1 MIAYFADRNLN
12 ILATASTELPDGII
26 IKEDVK
32 TEEIETGTKSFS
44 GRIGYNDDT
53 AAQTELALMPTNFV
67 FRKADDSDECEIYT
81 IITSENDDKAQD
93 IDFYAEDGGLELLNE
108 IALKWPDNSEVIVT
122 AKTLD
127 EYFAMYLNGTG
138 FEIGVDESDDTT
150 KLITWEQEHTVAG
163 RLLDIA
169 NQFGYEIDYSFK
181 ISGFTVTKKY
191 VNIRKRRGGDFGVQ
205 WRLNREVDKIVT
217 KASAENLATAL
228 LAYGSVPEGSNLPVT
243 LSGFTP
249 VTPTPG
255 YTIQKIYYPERQDF
269 GYCLCSE
276 AALEKYGTTDEQ
288 GNLRHVVKPYNFDTV
303 DQMTLYTKT
312 LEELQKVETIE
323 YNWEVDVL
331 DARDAKI
338 GDTVYIVDEK
348 GQLYLSA
355 RLLKL
360 ETSESD
366 GKKTATLGD
375 YVIQSSGISDTVRQ
389 LAAQFAGMVIPQ
401 ITITRDQINKCV
413 VISAITKSGTQTAT
427 VYDAISVDTIEEQY
441 ILAPTNADFPE
452 EYSAESTY
460 SIDDYCIYGNT
471 IYKCIATISRPEE
484 WTASHWQT
492 YTGGTWSTDMPD
504 WQPGMYYWRRTVT
517 NMEDGTV
524 VATNPVL
531 DSSSQVMAEAD
542 YLLASMNN
550 HFWVDEENLTGA
562 YVTENDL
569 DYSHG
574 YALRMAASGIAQMY
588 NGVPLNTFTGSGV
601 TFYAFSAGAT
611 GNRVMLASYT
621 TSGIVFNEDYDFT
634 IGNTNGSYI
643 KWDATNDKIIINA
656 DTIQMGGESV
666 EGGKWYQGTGI
677 TGTSTTPTIF
687 SGSGVTSAA
696 VGDMYLNKSTS
707 NTYRCTVGG
716 APNVAK
722 WVYVNN
728 IKGKDGEDGEDV
740 TSQYI
745 TFSSST
751 GLFVHDATSS
761 SVYSGNGTQ
770 ILSTGITLRLLGN
783 EVATFDSSG
792 MDLVPGSVGL
802 FTDPVLGRS
811 CFGINANRNVGLY
824 SNGNNMIIS
833 SGDYGTTRIAGQNL
847 YFLPGSGGTVSF
859 DVASN
864 GAFVVSIGTT
874 TVISHNGTRLRFPVA
889 KDDAIG
895 TGSDTTSL
903 RINTSGGGIGVG
915 GSARRLKEDI
925 SYSIDDEFDPQK
937 LYGIK
942 VAQFRYKKKYDPA
955 NKLQIGL
962 IADDVREQFPVAAV
976 LDRDR
981 NVLDWNDRIMI
992 PAMLKLIQEQH
1003 ADIEKLKAQMN
1014 TGRSQ

>member
-53 AAQTELALMPTNFV
+53 AAQTDAALMPTNFV

-169 NQFGYEIDYSFK
+169 NQFGFEIDYSFK

-191 VNIRKRRGGDFGVQ
+191 VNVRKRRGGDFGVQ

-228 LAYGSVPEGSNLPVT
+228 LAYGSIPEGSNLPVT

-276 AALEKYGTTDEQ
+276 VALEKYGTTDEQ

-355 RLLKL
+355 RILKL

-366 GKKTATLGD
+366 RKKTATLGD

-389 LAAQFAGMVIPQ
+389 LAAQFAGIVIPQ

-413 VISAITKSGTQTAT
+413 VISAVTKSGTQTAT

-441 ILAPTNADFPE
+441 ILAPTNSDFPE

-471 IYKCIATISRPEE
+471 IYKCIATISTPEE

-601 TFYAFSAGAT
+601 TFYAYSAGAT

-621 TSGIVFNEDYDFT
+621 TSGIVFNDDYDFT

-643 KWDATNDKIIINA
+643 KWDATNDRIKIVADEIIFGSS
-656 DTIQMGGESV
+656 DLEDIISDLESDISDA
-666 EGGKWYQGTGI
+666 E
-677 TGTSTTPTIF
+677 
-687 SGSGVTSAA
+687 SAA
-696 VGDMYLNKSTS
+696 TTASGNATTAYNQAVAAQNAASDAATKATNYLKSTS
-707 NTYRCTVGG
+707 SGLQVIDTKNTSNYALIHSNGMDVSYGNDSVASFGASTRIGYSGSDNITIQNTYFNFNGPSGRYGYLEGNWGTNITLGGDYGLSLEARRTSMTMMTDGTWEFVGRS
-716 APNVAK
+716 ASYDFDFQNARLKNTPS
-722 WVYVNN
+722 Y
-728 IKGKDGEDGEDV
+728 
-740 TSQYI
+740 
-745 TFSSST
+745 
-751 GLFVHDATSS
+751 DATSTEAANVYIGSGGRFNRHVSGS
-761 SVYSGNGTQ
+761 SSRRFKNSIGE
-770 ILSTGITLRLLGN
+770 ITKDSIMPYHLLDVEIVQYKYN
-783 EVATFDSSG
+783 DV
-792 MDLVPGSVGL
+792 
-802 FTDPVLGRS
+802 
-811 CFGINANRNVGLY
+811 
-824 SNGNNMIIS
+824 MI
-833 SGDYGTTRIAGQNL
+833 TEQNDIRRGE
-847 YFLPGSGGTVSF
+847 FLPGYIAEQVQEVYPIAVDTDEQGRP
-859 DVASN
+859 N
-864 GAFVVSIGTT
+864 GVNI
-874 TVISHNGTRLRFPVA
+874 H
-889 KDDAIG
+889 
-895 TGSDTTSL
+895 
-903 RINTSGGGIGVG
+903 
-915 GSARRLKEDI
+915 
-925 SYSIDDEFDPQK
+925 Y
-937 LYGIK
+937 
-942 VAQFRYKKKYDPA
+942 
-955 NKLQIGL
+955 L
-962 IADDVREQFPVAAV
+962 IPG
-976 LDRDR
+976 
-981 NVLDWNDRIMI
+981 
-992 PAMLKLIQEQH
+992 MLALIQEQ
-1003 ADIEKLKAQMN
+1003 DKRIKALE
-1014 TGRSQ
+1014 GRN